1 MKKQVLSVEQ
11 NGFYGVWYP
20 CKADTDKAVIIMLG
34 DSSDDT
40 LAKTGAKWIHGSY
53 CHALAMSPGKKDYST
68 HSFPLERF
76 GRAIAFLHEKGIKK
90 IGIAGASTTGMMAL
104 AAASYYPEI
113 SLTIAM
119 SPCDFIMQGFIRDGL
134 DGSEERPA
142 DGESTLTWQGKP
154 LPYLPYAYPHPD
166 YWHRIME
173 EAGQRGDKIAS
184 RSLFD
189 RSELLHPL
197 QEEEMIRAE
206 KIRGTIVCVGAED
219 DSLWDTCRYIR
230 RLEKRLAAR
239 RSEARFIPL
248 LYRHGTHFVF
258 PETMIRMVLP
268 FGASKLIG
276 FMFKAARKHPKE
288 CEETR
293 RDIARRLE
301 SILIE
306 W

>member
-1 MKKQVLSVEQ
+1 MKKEYLSVEQ
-11 NGFYGVWYP
+11 DGFYGVWYP
-20 CKADTDKAVIIMLG
+20 CTKDTPKAMILMLG

-40 LAKTGAKWIHGSY
+40 MAKTGVRWIHRNY

-76 GRAIAFLHEKGIKK
+76 GKAIEFLKGKGVRK

-104 AAASYYPEI
+104 AAASYYPDI
-113 SLTIAM
+113 TLTIAM
-119 SPCDFIMQGFIRDGL
+119 TPCDFIMQGFIRDGL
-134 DGSEERPA
+134 DGCEERPA
-142 DGESTLTWQGKP
+142 DGESTLTWQGQP
-154 LPYLPYAYPHPD
+154 LPYLPYAYSHPD

-173 EAGQRGDKIAS
+173 EAERRGDKIAS
-184 RSLFD
+184 RDLFD
-189 RSELLHPL
+189 RSERLHPL

-206 KIRGTIVCVGAED
+206 KIRGTIVCIGAED

-230 RLEKRLAAR
+230 RMEKRLAAR
-239 RSEARFIPL
+239 GSEARFISL

-258 PETMIRMVLP
+258 PETMIRMILP
-268 FGASKLIG
+268 FGASRLIS
-276 FMFKAARKHPKE
+276 FMFYAARKYPKE